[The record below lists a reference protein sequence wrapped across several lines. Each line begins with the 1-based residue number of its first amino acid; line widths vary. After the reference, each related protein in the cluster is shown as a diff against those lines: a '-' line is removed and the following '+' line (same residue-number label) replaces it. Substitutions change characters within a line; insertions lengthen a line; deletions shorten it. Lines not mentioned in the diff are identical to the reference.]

1 MTTPKTPTAA
11 DPAVATAANA
21 KTAVAAPTNGV
32 AAAPAFAAGLPPLTQ
47 LPDPPR
53 TLRMPPQATNFAQVL
68 TILGNYYR
76 YQPNVLVMGE
86 GYLASDVNSVSG
98 SLRPD
103 CIIAFEMPRPKQEID
118 ASNGYIIS
126 ELGKPPDFVLEVGSE
141 STGRRDY
148 TIKRETYANQQVLEY
163 WRFDHSEGRFH
174 DAALA
179 GDRLLSPG
187 VYQPIPINR
196 TPEGIYRGYSAVLE
210 MELHWVDGQLRFWN
224 PTTGDYV
231 PDISGMED
239 GWKAEAAAHRVT
251 EAARRVEAAAH
262 LATSDQLDAA
272 LIDRDANAAQR
283 AAAESRAD
291 AEAAAR
297 RDAESRAAAA
307 ESQLAA
313 AQQLIQQLQAQ
324 RQNHEN
330 LL

>member
-21 KTAVAAPTNGV
+21 KTAVVAAPTNGV
-32 AAAPAFAAGLPPLTQ
+32 AAAPAFVAGLPPLTQ

-53 TLRMPPQATNFAQVL
+53 TPRMPPQAANFAQVL

-98 SLRPD
+98 SLKPD
-103 CIIAFEMPRPKQEID
+103 CIIAFEMPRPKEEID

-187 VYQPIPINR
+187 VYQPIPIDR

-210 MELHWVDGQLRFWN
+210 MELHWVNGQLRFWN
-224 PTTGDYV
+224 PATGDYV

-239 GWKAEAAAHRVT
+239 GWKA
-251 EAARRVEAAAH
+251 EAAAH

-272 LIDRDANAAQR
+272 LIDRDANATR
-283 AAAESRAD
+283 AEAAESRAD
-291 AEAAAR
+291 ANATRAEAAESRAEAEAEAR
-297 RDAESRAAAA
+297 QEAEARAAAA
-307 ESQLAA
+307 ELR
-313 AQQLIQQLQAQ
+313 IQKLQAQ
-324 RQNHEN
+324 LAQQQ
-330 LL
+330 